1 MYHNYYYQRYLA
13 HIGTES
19 SGRYPRGSGKRP
31 YQRTDRGIRGYI
43 KKRRQTKQEAEAKK
57 ARTKALK
64 DELQKRKEEEYK
76 KQNKNR
82 ILKEGTATEVL
93 KYQNEYTNAELISAL
108 ERIRV
113 RDQLQAYSEKDL
125 KNAWTAMDNAKKKVD
140 KVTGYGKTAIEAYKV
155 GNEIIKMFDNTN
167 KAKKT
172 A

>member
-1 MYHNYYYQRYLA
+1 MYRNYYYQRYLA

-31 YQRTDRGIRGYI
+31 YQRTDVGIKGYI

-64 DELQKRKEEEYK
+64 EELQKRREKEYRG
-76 KQNKNR
+76 QNKNR
-82 ILKEGTATEVL
+82 LLKEGSATDIL
-93 KYQNEYTNAELISAL
+93 KYQNEYSTAELAGAL

-113 RDQLQAYSEKDL
+113 RSQLQAYSEKEL
-125 KNAWTAMDNAKKKVD
+125 KTAWTVMDNAKKKVD
-140 KVTGYGKTAIEAYKV
+140 KLTGYGESAVKAFKV
-155 GNEIIKMFDNTN
+155 GSEVISFIDKAN
-167 KAKKT
+167 KTKKT